1 MLSAIIKGHL
11 MKASR
16 DERGVA
22 TVLLVILVAAVLAV
36 VGLAVYN
43 ARQSKSQTAATGP
56 SSSPAQSPETSATPA
71 ATTAYLH
78 IKEMG
83 IKLPLS
89 ADITDLTYYYNATSK
104 TAELSSKSLADKTG
118 GACAAA
124 SGVGPLETLHRT
136 TELPSGYDSRDTKQ
150 VNGYYIWRTPP
161 QAACS
166 TDPDAV
172 ALMSK
177 QRGAVHE
184 AVAAVEPE

>member
-1 MLSAIIKGHL
+1 MRST
-11 MKASR
+11 R
-16 DERGVA
+16 NERGVA
-22 TVLLVILVAAVLAV
+22 MVLLVILVAVVLAV

-43 ARQSKSQTAATGP
+43 AQQGKPKTANTGQ

-71 ATTAYLH
+71 PTTAYLH

-89 ADITDLTYYYNATSK
+89 ADISDLSYYYNMTSR
-104 TAELSSKSLADKTG
+104 TAELGSKSLAGKTG
-118 GACAAA
+118 GACAAGP
-124 SGVGPLETLHRT
+124 GVGPLETLHRT
-136 TELPSGYDSRDTKQ
+136 TELPSGYDPKDVKR

-166 TDPDAV
+166 ADAEAV
-172 ALMSK
+172 ALMTK
-177 QRGAVHE
+177 QRAAVHE